1 MAETVIS
8 GKDPA
13 ISVVI
18 PCFRAGE
25 LLAEAIE
32 SVLAQTEQD
41 WELILVDNNASE
53 ETRAVINRYVERYP
67 KKIRSVLEKNQ
78 GNSSARNRG
87 ITEAKGVYIALLD
100 DDDMMYPNRLSKQ
113 LEAMEG
119 SPEVSLVYG
128 LLDIVSFDGQ
138 TIVEKNK
145 VDLPGA
151 WSTSL
156 FGDHP
161 RFKLDPLVEP
171 RPSVTFF
178 RKDRAIEAGLFDER
192 FNPFFVEETDFY
204 LRMWD
209 LGPFKLVPEAVIAFR
224 LPSPAFLNKKR
235 TGNTN
240 SLMAKRNLSLFFS
253 KLVEKY
259 YRKNDQNIRRKFHK
273 IQSQWL
279 RELSM
284 DVFGCRDG
292 RRIGRSLLLR
302 ALWAN
307 PTDPKNWKWFLR
319 SYLSDK
325 KLLNALNL
333 QEFSPHL
340 LSEMTDQE
348 KLGEFF
354 RLPDNV

>member
-1 MAETVIS
+1 MDHPI
-8 GKDPA
+8 

-18 PCFRAGE
+18 TAFRAGS
-25 LLAEAIE
+25 LIREAID
-32 SVLAQTEQD
+32 SVLAQTFQD
-41 WELILVDNNASE
+41 IEIIVVDNNASE
-53 ETRAVINRYVERYP
+53 DTRDAFNEAARLNP
-67 KKIRSVLEKNQ
+67 DKIRVIHEPTQ
-78 GNSSARNRG
+78 GVPSARNFG
-87 ITEAKGVYIALLD
+87 IRESKGTYVALLD
-100 DDDMMYPNRLSKQ
+100 DDDRMYPNRLSKQ

-192 FNPFFVEETDFY
+192 FNPIFVEETDFY